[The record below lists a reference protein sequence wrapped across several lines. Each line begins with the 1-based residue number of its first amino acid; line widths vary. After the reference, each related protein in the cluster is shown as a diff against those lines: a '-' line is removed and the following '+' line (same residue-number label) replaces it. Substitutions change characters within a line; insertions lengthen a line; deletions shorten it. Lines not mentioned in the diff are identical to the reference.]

1 MNHEDVIKYIKSH
14 LKNMLDEKI
23 KSMEQSIRNNLK
35 KQYKL
40 KNPILHEYCI
50 INSIEEF
57 NRLLETENKEYMNE
71 IGEIDEYKLTLDKN
85 YFNGYIHISDDI
97 KIIPIRIENN
107 INQLDEDPEDKDLIM
122 DTNDKIKIIIII
134 VAIYYMKSKAT
145 FNNQPR

>member
-85 YFNGYIHISDDI
+85 YFNGYIHLSDDI

>member
-40 KNPILHEYCI
+40 KNPILHEYSI